1 MKERKGTAVDDR
13 NRPEIQAAESA
24 GALGSTRL
32 EGLEPTPF
40 ARECVRRVR
49 RGEMTR
55 EEAVAA
61 LKAYHQR

>member
-1 MKERKGTAVDDR
+1 MQRREQMPVDDR
-13 NRPEIQAAESA
+13 DRRDAQAA

-49 RGEMTR
+49 AGEMTR
-55 EEAVAA
+55 EEAAAA
-61 LKAYHQR
+61 LRAYHQK